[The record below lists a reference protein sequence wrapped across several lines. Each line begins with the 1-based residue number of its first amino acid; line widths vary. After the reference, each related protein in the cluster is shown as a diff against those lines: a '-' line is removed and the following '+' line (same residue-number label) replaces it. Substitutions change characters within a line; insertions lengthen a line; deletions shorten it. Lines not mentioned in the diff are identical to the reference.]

1 MNMITIEGFYFTVTD
16 LDKSIKFYEELLG
29 ISPTHVEGNR
39 WADFYQ
45 GDKHFGLLC
54 DAEINR
60 CRAVGNNG
68 VLNFYSDNIQ
78 QDYEQMKN
86 MGAKIIDK
94 LCDTPDSPY
103 EYLSFTVLDPDEN
116 RIEIAW
122 YPVTTQ

>member
-1 MNMITIEGFYFTVTD
+1 MITIEGFYFTVTD

-29 ISPTHVEGNR
+29 ISPTYVEGNR

-45 GDKHFGLLC
+45 ADKHFGLLC
-54 DAEINR
+54 DTEINR

-86 MGAKIIDK
+86 IGAKIIDK
-94 LCDTPDSPY
+94 LGDTPDSPY

>member
-1 MNMITIEGFYFTVTD
+1 MITIEGFYFTVTD

-60 CRAVGNNG
+60 AVQ
-68 VLNFYSDNIQ
+68 LATTAFSIFTPTTYS
-78 QDYEQMKN
+78 
-86 MGAKIIDK
+86 KIM
-94 LCDTPDSPY
+94 S
-103 EYLSFTVLDPDEN
+103 
-116 RIEIAW
+116 R
-122 YPVTTQ
+122 